1 VNELRVG
8 VEAEVHVNVASRIS
22 MSFFTTTGSNSAPG
36 FSTADYRPAADGFD
50 EMRAPLGFVRPHW
63 VPLMQRIEA
72 LGFGTLNE
80 RRENVL
86 QLLREHGVTYNA
98 YADGQRAARTWELD
112 VLPLLIGA
120 PEWAALEAG
129 LVQRTRLL
137 NLVLS
142 DIYGAQ
148 KLFSDGL
155 LPPALLHAN
164 PGFLRQCHGVRP
176 AGDRWLTLHAVDLT
190 RAANGQWWV
199 LSDRT
204 QAPSGIG
211 YTLENRVILSRVLAE
226 EFRAANVQ
234 RVASFFARRK
244 DGLRASAPWSTSPNI
259 VLLTPGPFAAT
270 YFEHVYL
277 ARYLGYP
284 LVEGS
289 DLTVRDR
296 RVFIRTI
303 EGLQPVDVIVRRV
316 DDTFCDPLE
325 LRGDSF
331 LGVPGLLEA
340 ARAGN
345 VSISN
350 ALGSGAVESSALLAF
365 LPALAARLLGEDLR
379 LPNVATWWCGQA
391 REREYALKNLHRLV
405 IKPAFVGLSGEPAFG
420 EALDSTQRAA
430 LADRIRAF
438 PANYLAQE
446 RVPLSTAPVWTGN
459 RLEPRPLTLRCYICA
474 TPDGYAVLPG
484 GLTRVSAATDSPVV
498 SSQFGGGSKDTWIL
512 AEGPVDDMSFLDPRG
527 VPVAQVHRS
536 VSVASRVVEN
546 IFWLGRYIERLEDTT
561 RLLRVTLGRLAGEGS
576 PMEQAELA
584 IIIECLVAL
593 DRLPEKC
600 KGHIPLEELSAAL
613 CTLLYDREHF
623 GSVRDLLD
631 RVGGLTS
638 SVRDRF
644 SADTWRILNHLQT
657 EFPTAAPARLDAGA
671 AVGVLHRVIF
681 HLAAFSGMEMENMT
695 RGHAWRFLDIGRRIE
710 RSANLAS
717 TIRAAMSF
725 PDAVPIVLMPLLE
738 YSDSTMTYR
747 RRHLTRPEL
756 PEVLKLLL
764 AEVTNPRSLAFQV
777 ETLRKHFTSLPGLD
791 SSKAGAPLLDEL
803 HALLANT
810 DFSLACQLLGRF
822 ISACFNLSDSLS
834 QRYFSHV
841 AARRT

>member
-1 VNELRVG
+1 
-8 VEAEVHVNVASRIS
+8 
-22 MSFFTTTGSNSAPG
+22 MSLATTTTTSDLGLSW
-36 FSTADYRPAADGFD
+36 ADYRPAVDVFD

-63 VPLMQRIEA
+63 VPFMQRIESI
-72 LGFGTLNE
+72 GPGVLNE
-80 RRENVL
+80 RRDGVR
-86 QLLREHGVTYNA
+86 QLLGEHGVTYNA
-98 YADGQRAARTWELD
+98 YADGQSAARTWELD

-120 PEWAALEAG
+120 SEWAALEAG
-129 LVQRTRLL
+129 LIQRTRLL
-137 NLVLS
+137 NLVLG
-142 DIYGAQ
+142 DFYGAQ
-148 KLFSDGL
+148 QLFHDGI

-176 AGDRWLTLHAVDLT
+176 VGDRWLTLHAVDLT
-190 RAANGQWWV
+190 RAANGRWWV

-244 DGLRASAPWSTSPNI
+244 DGLRSSAPWSASPNI
-259 VLLTPGPFAAT
+259 VLLTPGPFTAT

-303 EGLQPVDVIVRRV
+303 EGLQQVDVIVRRV

-365 LPALAARLLGEDLR
+365 LPALAERLLGEDLR
-379 LPNVATWWCGQA
+379 IPNVATWWCGQA
-391 REREYALKNLHRLV
+391 RERDYALKNLHRLV
-405 IKPAFVGLSGEPAFG
+405 IKPAFVGSGGEPVFG
-420 EALDSTQRAA
+420 ESLDTARRAA
-430 LADRIRAF
+430 LADRIRAY
-438 PANYLAQE
+438 PSNYLAQE
-446 RVPLSTAPVWTGN
+446 RVPLSTAPVWTGSH
-459 RLEPRPLTLRCYICA
+459 LEPRPLTLRCYVCA

-484 GLTRVSAATDSPVV
+484 GLTRVSSSTDSPVV

-512 AEGPVDDMSFLDPRG
+512 AEAPVDDISFLDQRG
-527 VPVAQVHRS
+527 APVAQVHRS

-561 RLLRVTLGRLAGEGS
+561 RLLRVTLSRLAGEGS
-576 PMEQAELA
+576 PTELAELA
-584 IIIECLVAL
+584 IFSECLVAL
-593 DRLPEKC
+593 DRLPDEC
-600 KGHIPLEELSAAL
+600 AGRIPLEKLSAAL
-613 CTLLYDREHF
+613 HTLLYDREHF
-623 GSVRDLLD
+623 GSLRDLLD
-631 RVGGLTS
+631 RVGGLTA

-657 EFPTAAPARLDAGA
+657 EFPATPPARFDAGS

-717 TIRAAMSF
+717 TIRAAISVT
-725 PDAVPIVLMPLLE
+725 DSVPIVLTPLLE

-747 RRHLTRPEL
+747 RRHLTRPDL
-756 PEVLKLLL
+756 PEVLKLLV
-764 AEVTNPRSLAFQV
+764 AESTNPRSLAFQV
-777 ETLRKHFTSLPGLD
+777 ETLRTHFTSLPGLD
-791 SSKAGAPLLDEL
+791 PAEAEAPVFSEMN
-803 HALLANT
+803 ALLANT
-810 DFSLACQLLGRF
+810 NLQATGELLSRF
-822 ISACFNLSDSLS
+822 IGACFDLSDALS